1 MKLRSVLLWTVI
13 AVAALTVVESS
24 ILLKDSLV
32 RPRRPEPCFS
42 CRPEDRPFAYP
53 LISYMS
59 KIKDMFVRGLNALMA
74 KVKTS
79 KLK

>member
-1 MKLRSVLLWTVI
+1 MKLRSVLIWTVV
-13 AVAALTVVESS
+13 AVTALTVVESS

-32 RPRRPEPCFS
+32 RPRLPDPCFS
-42 CRPEDRPFAYP
+42 CRSEDRPFAYP

-59 KIKDMFVRGLNALMA
+59 KIKDMFVRGLNTLVANA
-74 KVKTS
+74 KKY